1 METKRMLEELGGRH
15 FDLRVVLSLVS
26 VFLSVSLWLSVSLPP
41 SFSLLFSLRLSLTLS
56 LHPAPSSYATNSPL
70 YLCFYMWL
78 SISLSLLVPQL
89 VSVVRSLCFSL
100 FVCLSVSLSLMIG
113 STFCRNFSV
122 SVCLSFT
129 VTFQLCSVFVCIY
142 SSAWC
147 CTVRI
152 GYNYLYTRPSD
163 LVSYLSNY
171 PSISGSYLNRCLLI
185 VLLIAFL
192 CIVILRMSPVCLSVC
207 LRIFASVCSIDRQ
220 FVLFCD
226 LRELI
231 INQSINQ

>member
-1 METKRMLEELGGRH
+1 MALCLPPTLL
-15 FDLRVVLSLVS
+15 LSPIFFASVS
-26 VFLSVSLWLSVSLPP
+26 HSQSPSCAFFLCHKLSSVSLFLYVD
-41 SFSLLFSLRLSLTLS
+41 
-56 LHPAPSSYATNSPL
+56 L
-70 YLCFYMWL
+70 YL
-78 SISLSLLVPQL
+78 SLSLLVPQL

-231 INQSINQ
+231 ISAAAEFCAV

>member
-1 METKRMLEELGGRH
+1 MPQTLLCI
-15 FDLRVVLSLVS
+15 S
-26 VFLSVSLWLSVSLPP
+26 VFICGSLSLSVSACP
-41 SFSLLFSLRLSLTLS
+41 SACFCRALSLFQFV
-56 LHPAPSSYATNSPL
+56 
-70 YLCFYMWL
+70 C
-78 SISLSLLVPQL
+78 
-89 VSVVRSLCFSL
+89 L
-100 FVCLSVSLSLMIG
+100 FVCLSLMIG

-171 PSISGSYLNRCLLI
+171 PSISGSYLNLCLLI

-231 INQSINQ
+231 ISAAAEFCAV